1 MNDMIV
7 KSNKEQ
13 LYESHL
19 TRLFN
24 RIQEY
29 NMRLNPKKC
38 TFHVK
43 AHIFLGFYLIQICIK
58 VNLDKRETIIKTET
72 LTTKEGIMK
81 LNGMLIALN
90 IFMFVWKET
99 IFLALSILMET
110 IHYFYLGSKLW
121 QPCVEFVSSYGWND
135 FSVASSFELR
145 WGWQCEPF

>member
-1 MNDMIV
+1 MIV

-24 RIQEY
+24 RVREY
-29 NMRLNPKKC
+29 NMSLNPKKC

-43 AHIFLGFYLIQICIK
+43 AHIFLGFYLIDICIK
-58 VNLDKRETIIKTET
+58 VNLDKRETIIKTKT

-90 IFMFVWKET
+90 IFMFE
-99 IFLALSILMET
+99 
-110 IHYFYLGSKLW
+110 
-121 QPCVEFVSSYGWND
+121 
-135 FSVASSFELR
+135 
-145 WGWQCEPF
+145 